1 LHLLSSEKFSFPHH
15 LVLSNNVELQQEEN
29 ALNIGIIVFP
39 GSNCDR
45 DCAHVFSEIMGQSVH
60 LIWHQDTSVKGMDAI
75 ILPGGF
81 SYGDYLRTGAIAR
94 FSPIMKSVAEY
105 ARQGGIVMG
114 ICNGFQIL
122 LEAGLLPG
130 AMLPNR
136 HLSFICE
143 EIYVRV
149 ENAATPFTN
158 RCGPGQILKL
168 PIAHAEGNYYT
179 DPVTLAAL
187 QANAQI
193 VFRYCDREGHVT
205 TQANPN
211 GSLDNIAGIRNA
223 AGNVLGLM
231 PHPERGAEKALHNED
246 GMILFQSMLS
256 GLEAHLAG
264 PSVLTSVSKRQ

>member
-1 LHLLSSEKFSFPHH
+1 M
-15 LVLSNNVELQQEEN
+15 
-29 ALNIGIIVFP
+29 NIGIIVFP

-45 DCAHVFSEIMGQSVH
+45 DCAHVLTEVMGQAAH
-60 LIWHQDTSVKGMDAI
+60 FIWHQDTSLKGMDAI

-94 FSPIMKSVAEY
+94 FSPIMDAVAEF
-105 ARQGGIVMG
+105 ARQGGMVLG

-130 AMLPNR
+130 AMLRNR

-143 EIYVRV
+143 DIFVRV

-158 RCGPGQILKL
+158 QCESGQVLRL
-168 PIAHAEGNYYT
+168 PIAHADGNYYT
-179 DPVTLAAL
+179 DPVRLAAL

-193 VFRYCDREGHVT
+193 VFRYCDREGNVT
-205 TQANPN
+205 SQANPN

-223 AGNVLGLM
+223 AGNILGLM
-231 PHPERGAEKALHNED
+231 PHPERGAERILNNED
-246 GMILFQSMLS
+246 GVLIFRSIMSA
-256 GLEAHLAG
+256 LERNKIHQ
-264 PSVLTSVSKRQ
+264 PV